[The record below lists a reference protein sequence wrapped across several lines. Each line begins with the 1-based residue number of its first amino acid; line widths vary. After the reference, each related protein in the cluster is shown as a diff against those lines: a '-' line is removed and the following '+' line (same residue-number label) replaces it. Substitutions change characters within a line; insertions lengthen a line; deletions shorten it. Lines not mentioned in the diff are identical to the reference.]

1 MLFCTIF
8 KKLICARQHNNRDYP
23 VSKIRCSLFGRR
35 KAEEREEMRC
45 GHIVEGKRIVEA
57 KADIEMTIIISSG
70 WRWDAG
76 DILFK
81 IQSRNSLLQEDR

>member
-1 MLFCTIF
+1 MPFCTIF
-8 KKLICARQHNNRDYP
+8 KKLICARHSTIIEIILFR
-23 VSKIRCSLFGRR
+23 IRCPLFGRR
-35 KAEEREEMRC
+35 KTEEREEMRC

-81 IQSRNSLLQEDR
+81 IQSRNSLLQKDG